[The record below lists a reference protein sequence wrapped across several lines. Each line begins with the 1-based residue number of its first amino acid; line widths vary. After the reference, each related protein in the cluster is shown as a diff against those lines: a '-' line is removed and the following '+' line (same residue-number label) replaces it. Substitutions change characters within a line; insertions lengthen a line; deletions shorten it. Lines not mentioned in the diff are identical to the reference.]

1 MVSRALEG
9 DIQSGY
15 TEIQDRVDAE
25 VERKKSL
32 LKERLVLLERVKVL
46 EARVA
51 EVEEQQRASE
61 SEVKTLRCEK
71 SVLETEVASER
82 SMSALVSQATW
93 KAMECM
99 EGAITELGGVPSA
112 RSHTVAQV
120 DATLLRLQRAAEVFV
135 PAARAYGNHCAK
147 AGWTAALVSLQRA
160 GCSHVDGLGDGSLP
174 VASAVEVTAGHAL
187 VRRASNALARDFW
200 APSGRSVTMESL
212 RVALAQ
218 KKKGKGPADGGGA
231 AERGDTTA
239 AQV

>member
-1 MVSRALEG
+1 MVSRVLEG
-9 DIQSGY
+9 DIRSGY
-15 TEIQDRVDAE
+15 AEIQDRVDAE
-25 VERKKSL
+25 AAWNQSL
-32 LKERLVLLERVKVL
+32 LKDRLALIGKVKVL

-51 EVEEQQRASE
+51 EVEEQRRASE
-61 SEVKTLRCEK
+61 SEAKTLRCTN
-71 SVLETEVASER
+71 SVLESEVAAER
-82 SMSALVSQATW
+82 SLSALMSQATW
-93 KAMECM
+93 KAMEYM
-99 EGAITELGGVPSA
+99 EGAIAELGGVPPP
-112 RSHTVAQV
+112 RSHTVAQL
-120 DATLLRLQRAAEVFV
+120 DATLMRLQRAGEVFL

-160 GCSHVDGLGDGSLP
+160 GCSHIDGLGDGSLP
-174 VASAVEVTAGHAL
+174 VASAVEVTAVHAL

-231 AERGDTTA
+231 AERGDTTG